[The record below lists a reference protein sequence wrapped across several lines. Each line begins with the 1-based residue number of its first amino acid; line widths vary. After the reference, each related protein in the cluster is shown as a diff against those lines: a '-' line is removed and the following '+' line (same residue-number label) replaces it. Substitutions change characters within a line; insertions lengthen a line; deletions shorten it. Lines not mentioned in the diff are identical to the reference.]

1 VQDKKRVCGNR
12 EEKMARTQIQAQRKM
27 QILKALDSC
36 LQEKSFQQTSIKDI
50 ARAAGVNHGVL
61 HYYFASKDDIL
72 LNYIDYVIE
81 DYRAQVKEW
90 IGDKDI
96 TKLDKREFIEEIFA
110 FINNK
115 ITLNRGLSRI
125 FIEIW
130 EIGIYNDAVRERL
143 RHMYFAW
150 IQELTSYISRF
161 VSDEKFA
168 KNISVSMV
176 AFWEG
181 MALFSAII
189 DPDSLDIAEV
199 LGRFQ
204 ERIIEIL

>member
-1 VQDKKRVCGNR
+1 
-12 EEKMARTQIQAQRKM
+12 MARKQVQAQRKM

-50 ARAAGVNHGVL
+50 ARVAGVNHGVL

-81 DYRAQVKEW
+81 DYRDQVRKW
-90 IGDKDI
+90 IATKDI
-96 TKLDKREFIEEIFA
+96 SKLDKRGFIEEIFA

-115 ITLNRGLSRI
+115 ITLNRNLSRI

-130 EIGIYNDAVRERL
+130 EIGVYNDSVRQKL
-143 RHMYFAW
+143 KHLYLAW
-150 IQELTSYISRF
+150 IRELTSYLSRF
-161 VSDEKFA
+161 VPDEKFA
-168 KNISVSMV
+168 RNISVSMV

-189 DPDSLDIAEV
+189 EPDCLDIAEV

-204 ERIIEIL
+204 ERILEIL

>member
-1 VQDKKRVCGNR
+1 
-12 EEKMARTQIQAQRKM
+12 M

-96 TKLDKREFIEEIFA
+96 TELDKRGFIEEIFA

-130 EIGIYNDAVRERL
+130 EIGIYNEAVRERL
-143 RHMYFAW
+143 RQMYFAW
-150 IQELTSYISRF
+150 IQELTSYLSRF

-181 MALFSAII
+181 MALFSVII
-189 DPDSLDIAEV
+189 DPDGLDIAEV